1 MKEERRAGGRAKAVL
16 PIGVRIGR
24 RKLTAGCTLD
34 AGPAGALILC
44 TENVPVGTELHVT
57 NLQSDEWFTCRVV
70 RSAGKHESGRH
81 ALGVEIVAQGG
92 TPPEPPTSP
101 RPSPPPAP
109 HRGRGRRSS

>member
-16 PIGVRIGR
+16 PIGVRVGR

-81 ALGVEIVAQGG
+81 ALGVEILAEGV
-92 TPPEPPTSP
+92 TLPPKPATSP
-101 RPSPPPAP
+101 PASPR
-109 HRGRGRRSS
+109 RGGGRRSS

>member
-1 MKEERRAGGRAKAVL
+1 MKEERRIGGRAKAVL

-44 TENVPVGTELHVT
+44 TENVPIGTELHVT

-81 ALGVEIVAQGG
+81 ALGVEILGPVTDAPGAA
-92 TPPEPPTSP
+92 SA
-101 RPSPPPAP
+101 PPPRKKKP
-109 HRGRGRRSS
+109 R

>member
-16 PIGVRIGR
+16 PIGVRVGR

-44 TENVPVGTELHVT
+44 TENVPLGTELHVT

-70 RSAGKHESGRH
+70 RNAGKHESGRH
-81 ALGVEIVAQGG
+81 ALGVEILVQGE
-92 TPPEPPTSP
+92 TAPDRPTSP
-101 RPSPPPAP
+101 PAAP
-109 HRGRGRRSS
+109 RRGTGRRSS

>member
-16 PIGVRIGR
+16 PIGVRVGR

-44 TENVPVGTELHVT
+44 TENVPIGTELHVT

-81 ALGVEIVAQGG
+81 ALGVEILAEGV
-92 TPPEPPTSP
+92 TLPPKPPTSP
-101 RPSPPPAP
+101 PASSR
-109 HRGRGRRSS
+109 RGGGRRSS